1 MVVSRPALLLP
12 VQVEVWITLEL
23 LSCVSAGVLQ
33 MCGEARRPTVR
44 VVADEIPGSIL
55 GSIANFT
62 ATSQDHDYAIATVIL
77 VTQLPPA
84 SARFLRGEYRMPLQP
99 VRLRTA
105 KV

>member
-1 MVVSRPALLLP
+1 MEVGRPALLLP
-12 VQVEVWITLEL
+12 VRVEVWINLEL
-23 LSCVSAGVLQ
+23 LSCVSADVPQ

-44 VVADEIPGSIL
+44 VVADEIPRSFL

-62 ATSQDHDYAIATVIL
+62 ATSQDHDYSKATVVL
-77 VTQLPPA
+77 VTQLPLA
-84 SARFLRGEYRMPLQP
+84 SARFLRGQYRMPLQP